1 MRKLYPTLVCCL
13 LVTVF
18 VSRRG
23 AGPILLNVLPVVL
36 GAWLILLAYRA
47 LKRKERPGLQLVKVG
62 IWLGGVAL
70 AASAQAYMYV
80 NARDD
85 AVRVSTAAERFGIV
99 HGTYPCS
106 VRDIGFQ
113 ETDDRVHR
121 RLANLYCLDGEPHLW
136 YFSSFR
142 PYAMEEYSFRSHG
155 WSSIDATP
163 D

>member
-13 LVTVF
+13 LVTIL

-36 GAWLILLAYRA
+36 GVWLILLAYQT

-62 IWLGGVAL
+62 IWLGGVVA

-85 AVRVSTAAERFGIV
+85 APRVSAAAEKFDAV

-106 VRDIGFQ
+106 VGDIGF
-113 ETDDRVHR
+113 
-121 RLANLYCLDGEPHLW
+121 
-136 YFSSFR
+136 
-142 PYAMEEYSFRSHG
+142 
-155 WSSIDATP
+155 
-163 D
+163 